1 MLLSLLTNFNTLSL
15 LLSNYI
21 QTLSL
26 TVLYRTYRSNHLLIF
41 DSLVPTWTIDVLIPN
56 RFNSELHLG
65 QYSGVSLLASSLR
78 MIILFS
84 TH

>member
-26 TVLYRTYRSNHLLIF
+26 TVLYRTYRSNHLPIF

-56 RFNSELHLG
+56 RLSSELHLG
-65 QYSGVSLLASSLR
+65 QYSGVSLFISSLR
-78 MIILFS
+78 MISLFS
-84 TH
+84 LH